1 MPSFSVASIGNVLHP
16 CTARMPI
23 SCVSSDTIG
32 ALRPYYP
39 ARKMTVK
46 TKICDDKIK
55 KV

>member
-46 TKICDDKIK
+46 TKICDDKNQ